1 MPFASLE
8 GLRQEMIRLGVVRLL
23 FKVLSTN
30 DNSKQQIY
38 LGSGYDSLKMIP
50 GGELHAEPGLSRKHG
65 ASPRQIIKSALDF
78 WWLNDDG
85 ESVRAPHAQL
95 ILYPQYPEVRMSGFL
110 KGCAASPGAL
120 MSSRTAGRILCSTP
134 WRSRS
139 ETGG

>member
-50 GGELHAEPGLSRKHG
+50 GR
-65 ASPRQIIKSALDF
+65 ASCRTGTQPKAWCIASAD
-78 WWLNDDG
+78 NQV
-85 ESVRAPHAQL
+85 SA
-95 ILYPQYPEVRMSGFL
+95 
-110 KGCAASPGAL
+110 
-120 MSSRTAGRILCSTP
+120 
-134 WRSRS
+134 
-139 ETGG
+139 

>member
-50 GGELHAEPGLSRKHG
+50 GGELHAEPGLSRKPVSYTHLDVYK
-65 ASPRQIIKSALDF
+65 RQGKWI
-78 WWLNDDG
+78 
-85 ESVRAPHAQL
+85 Q
-95 ILYPQYPEVRMSGFL
+95 
-110 KGCAASPGAL
+110 
-120 MSSRTAGRILCSTP
+120 
-134 WRSRS
+134 
-139 ETGG
+139 